1 MKVLCDK
8 YFKALKKEIKDLRRW
23 KALPCSF
30 ISRIIIANMF
40 FSLKAMYR
48 LNIIPTGWKDAS
60 RVERDSNSY
69 RAYSIDLS
77 MKHMATLNSAT
88 LVK

>member
-40 FSLKAMYR
+40 ISPKAMYR
-48 LNIIPTGWKDAS
+48 LNIIPIKIPIEFFTDT
-60 RVERDSNSY
+60 ERAILNFILQNKKIQESQKNSQQ
-69 RAYSIDLS
+69 
-77 MKHMATLNSAT
+77 
-88 LVK
+88 

>member
-40 FSLKAMYR
+40 FSPKAMYR
-48 LNIIPTGWKDAS
+48 LNIIPIKIPIEFFTDT
-60 RVERDSNSY
+60 ERAILNFILQNKKIQESQKNSQQ
-69 RAYSIDLS
+69 
-77 MKHMATLNSAT
+77 
-88 LVK
+88 